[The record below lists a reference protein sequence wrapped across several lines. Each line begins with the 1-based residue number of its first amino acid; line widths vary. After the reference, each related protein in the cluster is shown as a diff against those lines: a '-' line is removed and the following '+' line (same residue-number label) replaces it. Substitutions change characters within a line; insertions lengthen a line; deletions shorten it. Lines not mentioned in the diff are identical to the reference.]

1 MVLISYYLINWKEKW
16 WVLVVDTTLT
26 HKFVSPWTI
35 DEDVDVTLRFEILV
49 YSEIGEYDL
58 FRM

>member
-1 MVLISYYLINWKEKW
+1 MRSIGSWHYAYPQICVTLDNWR
-16 WVLVVDTTLT
+16 
-26 HKFVSPWTI
+26 
-35 DEDVDVTLRFEILV
+35 DVDVTLRFEILV